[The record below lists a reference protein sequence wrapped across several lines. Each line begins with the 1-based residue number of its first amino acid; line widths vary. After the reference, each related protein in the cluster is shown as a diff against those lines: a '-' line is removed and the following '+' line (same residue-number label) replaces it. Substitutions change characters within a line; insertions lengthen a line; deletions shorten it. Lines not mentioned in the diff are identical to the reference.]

1 MSWDFEYPW
10 DALTNEISALQAAIR
25 RGRPEE
31 FDHQSDRTKCEI
43 TCVLCYYTRNVVA
56 MLLSTDTRASGA
68 RLERMLPNFR
78 SEVLDRLRDE
88 YGDHSIEGSP
98 CALIDSLAEDPEP
111 VWRPKQDVAQ
121 AIARLLPLI
130 DKVWKEIQ
138 PLRPKR
144 QLRKPSEY
152 GGDML

>member
-10 DALTNEISALQAAIR
+10 DALTNEISALHAAVR

-31 FDHQSDRTKCEI
+31 FDHQPDQIKSEI

-56 MLLSTDTRASGA
+56 MLLSTDTRVSGA
-68 RLERMLPNFR
+68 RLNHLLPDFQ
-78 SEVLDRLRDE
+78 SETLDRLRDE
-88 YGDHSIEGSP
+88 YGDDSIKGSP
-98 CALIDSLAEDPEP
+98 CALIGSLAENPEP
-111 VWRPKQDVAQ
+111 VWRPRQDVAQ

-130 DKVWKEIQ
+130 DKVWREIQ

-144 QLRKPSEY
+144 SQP
-152 GGDML
+152 GPC